1 MNTIDCIKSR
11 RSVRK
16 FTEEKVPHEVL
27 EQLVELARWA
37 PSWKN
42 TQIARYVAVEDEAL
56 KNRIA
61 EEATIPWN
69 EGIIK
74 GAPVLMVMTYVEKRC
89 GYERDG
95 SFSTSKGDRW
105 QNFDCG
111 IAAAT
116 FELAAHELG
125 LGSVVLGIFEEEKLR
140 ELLELR
146 EQRRDLTFESAAVI
160 DRESTNWTSALTL
173 NRGTAHGVEKSDC
186 VVSAEGD
193 LVGVVSAVGY
203 NWCTVLTVIDT
214 DTELGAR
221 VFRTQEVAV
230 AEGDLALM
238 GEGKLKL
245 SYLSAD
251 AQLLSGDVVTTSGL
265 GGFYPG
271 GLVIGTV
278 ESVRTGDDGLAQ
290 YAVLAPAARL
300 GELSEVFIIKDFD
313 IVD

>member
-140 ELLELR
+140 ELLELPEGMGVACLMPLGYPAEEPGAPKR
-146 EQRRDLTFESAAVI
+146 KEVVELLTIKQKYLPCCQTAGEDFYFWPGGNT
-160 DRESTNWTSALTL
+160 DREMAVKRKFPLDKPSATRYN
-173 NRGTAHGVEKSDC
+173 NR
-186 VVSAEGD
+186 
-193 LVGVVSAVGY
+193 AV
-203 NWCTVLTVIDT
+203 
-214 DTELGAR
+214 
-221 VFRTQEVAV
+221 
-230 AEGDLALM
+230 
-238 GEGKLKL
+238 
-245 SYLSAD
+245 
-251 AQLLSGDVVTTSGL
+251 
-265 GGFYPG
+265 P
-271 GLVIGTV
+271 
-278 ESVRTGDDGLAQ
+278 
-290 YAVLAPAARL
+290 
-300 GELSEVFIIKDFD
+300 
-313 IVD
+313 

>member
-1 MNTIDCIKSR
+1 MTTAECIRQRVSCR
-11 RSVRK
+11 RFQETPIPREDIRRV
-16 FTEEKVPHEVL
+16 VD
-27 EQLVELARWA
+27 LARFS

-61 EEATIPWN
+61 EQATIPWH
-69 EGIIK
+69 EGINK

-173 NRGTAHGVEKSDC
+173 NRGTAHGVEKNDC

-221 VFRTQEVAV
+221 VFRTQEVAL

-278 ESVRTGDDGLAQ
+278 ESVRSGDDGLAQ

>member
-140 ELLELR
+140 E
-146 EQRRDLTFESAAVI
+146 AA
-160 DRESTNWTSALTL
+160 RAA
-173 NRGTAHGVEKSDC
+173 GGHGRSLPDAAGL
-186 VVSAEGD
+186 SG
-193 LVGVVSAVGY
+193 G
-203 NWCTVLTVIDT
+203 
-214 DTELGAR
+214 GAR
-221 VFRTQEVAV
+221 RPQAQGSGGAADHQVKISPLLPNGGGGFLF
-230 AEGDLALM
+230 LAWREY
-238 GEGKLKL
+238 GPRNGCEKGI
-245 SYLSAD
+245 S
-251 AQLLSGDVVTTSGL
+251 LLTSGA
-265 GGFYPG
+265 
-271 GLVIGTV
+271 
-278 ESVRTGDDGLAQ
+278 S
-290 YAVLAPAARL
+290 PAIIIELFHRQQARIC
-300 GELSEVFIIKDFD
+300 V
-313 IVD
+313 

>member
-173 NRGTAHGVEKSDC
+173 NRGTAHGVEKNDC